1 MTMTDCTLPET
12 APRRVALFAHFDRD
26 GQIDDHVLYYLRSLR
41 EVAER
46 ILFVSDG
53 ALMDGQADRLGG
65 LAELVHAGRHGAY
78 DFGSW
83 KLALEAL
90 GADIALY
97 DEIIIA
103 NDSCY
108 GGVFPFAPVF
118 DKMASEECDF
128 WGLTDGLVD
137 GGTRYLTSNFL
148 VFRRAVAAHPAF
160 AAFWDGV
167 TRQPDKAAVCRQYEI
182 GLSQRLMA
190 AGFRPG
196 RYLPQAFVAK
206 ELYSDV
212 YFDEC
217 LEAHG
222 LPLVKVAVFHRNQE
236 RVARLRQRLDRM
248 ARYYPVA
255 LIEAHVARLC
265 GVAHPPFHDLPWRQE
280 RTRLASLPGTYV
292 RTKYSRDLRWWLC
305 YVRVLGVPVFA
316 AARRVPAGA

>member
-1 MTMTDCTLPET
+1 MTPTDYPSSPTR
-12 APRRVALFAHFDRD
+12 RRVALFAHFDRD
-26 GQIDDHVLYYLRSLR
+26 GQIDDHVLYYLRGLR
-41 EVAER
+41 AVAER

-53 ALMDGQADRLGG
+53 ALMEGQAERLDG

-83 KLALEAL
+83 KLGFQAL
-90 GADIALY
+90 GADVAQY
-97 DEIIIA
+97 DEVIVA

-118 DKMASEECDF
+118 DKMAGEPCDF

-137 GGTRYLTSNFL
+137 GDIRYLTSNFL
-148 VFRRAVAAHPAF
+148 VFRPAVTGHPEF
-160 AAFWDGV
+160 ARFWGEV
-167 TRQPDKAAVCRQYEI
+167 TRQPDKTAVCRAYEF

-190 AGFRPG
+190 LGFRPG

-212 YFDEC
+212 YFDTC
-217 LEAHG
+217 LEAHHM
-222 LPLVKVAVFHRNQE
+222 PLVKVAVFSQNQQ
-236 RVARLRQRLDRM
+236 RVARLRERLQRM
-248 ARYYPVA
+248 AQYYPVT

-265 GVAHPPFHDLPWRQE
+265 GTAHPAIHDLPWRQE
-280 RTRLASLPGTYV
+280 RTRLAPLPGTY
-292 RTKYSRDLRWWLC
+292 RRSKYSRDLRWWLC

-316 AARRVPAGA
+316 TARRVPHAA

>member
-1 MTMTDCTLPET
+1 MIPTDYSPAI

-46 ILFVSDG
+46 ILFISDG
-53 ALMDGQADRLGG
+53 ALMDGQAERLAG

-83 KLALEAL
+83 KLGFQAL
-90 GADIALY
+90 GADIAAY
-97 DEIIIA
+97 DEVIVA

-118 DKMASEECDF
+118 DKMAGRDCDF

-137 GGTRYLTSNFL
+137 GDIRYLTSNFL
-148 VFRRAVAAHPAF
+148 VFRPTVTSHPEF
-160 AAFWDGV
+160 TRFWEGV
-167 TRQPDKAAVCRQYEI
+167 TRQPDKAAVCRAYEF
-182 GLSQRLMA
+182 GLSQRLLSL
-190 AGFRPG
+190 GFRPG

-206 ELYSDV
+206 ELYSDI
-212 YFDEC
+212 YFDAC
-217 LEAHG
+217 LETHRM
-222 LPLVKVAVFHRNQE
+222 PLVKVAVFSQNQQ
-236 RVARLRQRLDRM
+236 RVARLRERLERM
-248 ARYYPVA
+248 ARYYPVN

-265 GVAHPPFHDLPWRQE
+265 GTPHPVIHDLPWRQE
-280 RTRLASLPGTYV
+280 RTRLAPLPGTY
-292 RTKYSRDLRWWLC
+292 RRSKYSRSLRWWLC

-316 AARRVPAGA
+316 TARRVRAVA